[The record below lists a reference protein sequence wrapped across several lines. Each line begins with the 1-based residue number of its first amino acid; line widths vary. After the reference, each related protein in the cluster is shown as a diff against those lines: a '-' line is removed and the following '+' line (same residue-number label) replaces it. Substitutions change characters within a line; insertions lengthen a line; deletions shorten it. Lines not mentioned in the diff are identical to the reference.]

1 MPIDLQSSVV
11 YGPIRSRRFGNS
23 LGINILPVTHKFCD
37 FDCVYCQYGWTLPG
51 KNGERLKRAPEL
63 LQILEEELAAVKESG
78 ERIDCL
84 TLAGNGEPTLH
95 PDFLEVVRGLRQ
107 VRDRF
112 FPGVPIGILS
122 DASMIQRPKVRE
134 ALMELD
140 ERYMKL
146 DVGDPEAFKEIN
158 RPLWNVDWDAM
169 LQALRDLPDK
179 VLQSLFVAGSFDN
192 TTPERVERWIQV
204 VAYVRPKA
212 VQVYTVDRPT
222 ADLGIRK
229 VSRERLEEIADLTRA
244 TTSIETYVYE

>member
-1 MPIDLQSSVV
+1 M
-11 YGPIRSRRFGNS
+11 
-23 LGINILPVTHKFCD
+23 
-37 FDCVYCQYGWTLPG
+37 
-51 KNGERLKRAPEL
+51 
-63 LQILEEELAAVKESG
+63 EEELAQVKESG

-84 TLAGNGEPTLH
+84 TLAGNGEPALH
-95 PDFLEVVRGLRQ
+95 PDFPEIVRGVQKTRG
-107 VRDRF
+107 RF

-122 DASMIQRPKVRE
+122 DASLVHRPKIRE

-146 DVGDPEAFKEIN
+146 DVGDPEALKEIN
-158 RPLWNVDWDAM
+158 RPLWNVNWEVM
-169 LQALRDLPDK
+169 LRALRDLPDK